1 MDLNGLKS
9 VLTAYESE
17 HLELK
22 RSTSE
27 LDAGM
32 RTYAAMLNSRLPGF
46 VVFGITNDGKI
57 TGQDVSSQTLERI
70 ANLAADRID
79 PPAFPEIETIPLENG
94 KSVIV
99 LRVSGGTGLYLYEG
113 RPYQRVG
120 STTQRM
126 PQAVYER
133 RLMERL
139 HGTSRWENRVAEG
152 FGVDDLVYRD
162 IVLTVEEAIRR
173 QRLEEPGT
181 RDPKELL
188 LGLGLITSTGEL
200 LNSAMVLFGRADR
213 MQAQFPQCQLRMAR
227 FRGTTK
233 DEFLDNRQEIG
244 NAFDLFERAQ
254 RFMRDHLPVA
264 GRIVPGVFERIDEPL
279 YPTEALREAIANA
292 ICHRD
297 YSIGGGAISIAIYD
311 DRLEIGSAGPLPFGQ
326 TAEELTRPHP
336 SRPWNPLIAQAF
348 YRRGIIE
355 KWGRGT
361 LKMIDLVRGAGL
373 VAPEFSAS
381 RLDVIVRFRPLHYAA
396 PNRINVDLTPVQR
409 SILTLLADRGPSS
422 LTQIFD
428 ALDGAVPRRTIQRS
442 LHALRLLHQVEL
454 AGKAN
459 NARWSLSIYRPVVTD
474 SK

>member
-120 STTQRM
+120 STTQRT

-279 YPTEALREAIANA
+279 YPTEALREAIAT
-292 ICHRD
+292 
-297 YSIGGGAISIAIYD
+297 
-311 DRLEIGSAGPLPFGQ
+311 
-326 TAEELTRPHP
+326 TASVAAP
-336 SRPWNPLIAQAF
+336 SRLRSTTIVWRSA
-348 YRRGIIE
+348 
-355 KWGRGT
+355 
-361 LKMIDLVRGAGL
+361 
-373 VAPEFSAS
+373 APARS
-381 RLDVIVRFRPLHYAA
+381 RSDRPLRSSRA
-396 PNRINVDLTPVQR
+396 RIR
-409 SILTLLADRGPSS
+409 R
-422 LTQIFD
+422 
-428 ALDGAVPRRTIQRS
+428 VPGTR
-442 LHALRLLHQVEL
+442 
-454 AGKAN
+454 
-459 NARWSLSIYRPVVTD
+459 
-474 SK
+474 